1 MRIKLRETDKLFT
14 KIVRIKYA
22 YTCQKCGRVYPR
34 DGSLQ
39 NLGVSHYWVRS
50 RESTRFDLDN
60 VTLLCNLP
68 CHHRWEGEERD
79 DYKKYMIER
88 LGQVGYDLLTVRA
101 HTYQKKD
108 DVLMLMY
115 LKQELK
121 FLGDIKKLEE
131 V

>member
-1 MRIKLRETDKLFT
+1 VKIKLRPTDRLFS
-14 KIVRIKYA
+14 KIVRIIYNF
-22 YTCQKCGRVYPR
+22 TCQKCGRIYLR
-34 DGSLQ
+34 DGDLH
-39 NLGVSHYWVRS
+39 NLGVSHYFGRS
-50 RESTRFDLDN
+50 RESTRFDLEN

-68 CHHRWEGEERD
+68 CHHRWGGEERA
-79 DYKKYMIER
+79 DYTAYMIDR
-88 LGQVGYDLLTVRA
+88 LGQAGFGLLTLRA

-121 FLGDIKKLEE
+121 KLEE